1 MENEKREIE
10 RRKRGLNTIR
20 DKSKRDRKQNKRKI
34 SSKS

>member
-20 DKSKRDRKQNKRKI
+20 DKSKRDRK
-34 SSKS
+34 